1 MLAGLGVGG
10 LAGARRGTWR
20 STRAREEA
28 EGMREVWARDF
39 PVVSGEGK
47 DKAAEAGLGLAD
59 LNNFSTLWD
68 LGVLVV
74 PGWLVSGPG
83 GIGQEDSGLGCESPS
98 KEVVGSRG
106 SGLTGLHLDGALYG
120 SCLLSPRIG

>member
-1 MLAGLGVGG
+1 
-10 LAGARRGTWR
+10 
-20 STRAREEA
+20 
-28 EGMREVWARDF
+28 MREVWARAF

-74 PGWLVSGPG
+74 PPGWLVSGPG
-83 GIGQEDSGLGCESPS
+83 VIGQEDSGLGCESPS
-98 KEVVGSRG
+98 GEVVGSRG
-106 SGLTGLHLDGALYG
+106 SGLAGLHLDGALYG
-120 SCLLSPRIG
+120 SCLLSPGIG